1 MISFSVIFLIF
12 SQGFFLCL
20 SYLPICCVEL
30 ILILI
35 QNELDLFEGVSLV
48 SLKGKL
54 LLAADN
60 SFERDKW
67 IDMLQKSKR
76 MLVLTDYT

>member
-12 SQGFFLCL
+12 SGIFPL
-20 SYLPICCVEL
+20 SILFIPICSVEL

-35 QNELDLFEGVSLV
+35 QNELDLFEGVFLV